1 MACPG
6 IFAFWVSGTTVD
18 ANEPLSIP
26 NAHRIVIL
34 VMIGAGVSEDYGPI
48 AGMIFI
54 SREPMPQSKGFY
66 RPVACK
72 LAIYLEELCGS
83 GMRENETL
91 SIHDYFFVEWQLTK
105 VLKYLGSGSF
115 LKGTSINRSI

>member
-1 MACPG
+1 
-6 IFAFWVSGTTVD
+6 
-18 ANEPLSIP
+18 
-26 NAHRIVIL
+26 
-34 VMIGAGVSEDYGPI
+34 MIGAGVSEDYGSI

-72 LAIYLEELCGS
+72 LVIYLEELYGS

-91 SIHDYFFVEWQLTK
+91 SIHNYFFVEWQLTK

-115 LKGTSINRSI
+115 LNMLQVVMGNTATILIPKRQAAFLP